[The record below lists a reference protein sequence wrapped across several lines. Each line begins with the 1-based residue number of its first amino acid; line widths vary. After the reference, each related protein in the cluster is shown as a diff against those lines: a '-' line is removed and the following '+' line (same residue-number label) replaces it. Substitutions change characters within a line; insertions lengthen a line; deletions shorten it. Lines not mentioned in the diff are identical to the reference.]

1 MKKSFTLAEMLI
13 TLGVIGI
20 IAAMTLP
27 ALVAKYQQI
36 VLINMWKKHYAL
48 LQNAF
53 SMVLADNDYSLGAY
67 DNVNY
72 NKMNLII
79 DIVKKMNVTLD
90 CGSSSNKICGNGTSF
105 NTGAASSNAAVKN
118 FYKSTTG
125 KPMSG
130 HALKNYQAVLNTGAN
145 LYARVYTPDYKQ
157 ILIDVNGFN
166 KKPNILGKD
175 LFGVTIIISQNK
187 MLPWGADGT
196 GLTGTCQNGT
206 KFASRPINYGFD
218 ASGTDFNGAECSAE
232 YLLK

>member
-1 MKKSFTLAEMLI
+1 MKKSFTLAEVLI

-53 SMVLADNDYSLGAY
+53 SMVLADNDYSLGVY

-72 NKMNLII
+72 
-79 DIVKKMNVTLD
+79 
-90 CGSSSNKICGNGTSF
+90 
-105 NTGAASSNAAVKN
+105 
-118 FYKSTTG
+118 
-125 KPMSG
+125 
-130 HALKNYQAVLNTGAN
+130 
-145 LYARVYTPDYKQ
+145 
-157 ILIDVNGFN
+157 
-166 KKPNILGKD
+166 
-175 LFGVTIIISQNK
+175 
-187 MLPWGADGT
+187 
-196 GLTGTCQNGT
+196 GT
-206 KFASRPINYGFD
+206 KFAGTPINYGFD